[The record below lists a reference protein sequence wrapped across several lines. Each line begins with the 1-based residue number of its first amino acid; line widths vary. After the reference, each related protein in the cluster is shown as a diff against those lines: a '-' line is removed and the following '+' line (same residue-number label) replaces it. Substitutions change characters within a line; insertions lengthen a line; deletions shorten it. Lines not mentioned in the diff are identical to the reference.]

1 MRFNTNR
8 MVGMAIHDSKRLILG
23 DDGRILLL
31 LEDDCGANVRLSE
44 DSLLLDDGLC
54 GSELIVLL
62 LALLLLLAVDGR
74 M

>member
-1 MRFNTNR
+1 MMRFNTNR

-23 DDGRILLL
+23 DDSRIL
-31 LEDDCGANVRLSE
+31 LEDDCGVNVRLSE

-54 GSELIVLL
+54 GSELVLL
-62 LALLLLLAVDGR
+62 LALLLLLAVDDGR